1 MATESGRHA
10 QVIPFTLDAL
20 SHLDDLFVVAGVV
33 AAAAAAAAVVVV
45 VVVVVVAVIVVDD
58 AAWRHNRAQVVT
70 LAQWRQHAR

>member
-33 AAAAAAAAVVVV
+33 AAAAAAVVVVV

>member
-33 AAAAAAAAVVVV
+33 AAAAAAV

>member
-33 AAAAAAAAVVVV
+33 AAAAAAVVVDV